1 VTPAASASVGIVG
14 TGLIGTS
21 IALAARHVGREVFLQ
36 DAATS
41 HLAAAVEL
49 GAGTQWPEGFEP
61 DLIVVAVPP
70 AQTALV
76 VSHILRAY
84 VNATVMDVASTKYNV
99 QVDVQA
105 SGADTRRFVPSH
117 PMAGREMSGPSAARP
132 DLFADRVW
140 VLCPGAEPRHHRR
153 AVDLVTDVHG
163 VVVEMSADTHD
174 RAVATTSHAAQIL
187 SSALAA
193 RLVALSEEEVRISG
207 QGLRDVTRL
216 AASDQHLWQQILRG
230 NAREVAVTLRAIG
243 SDINAAAKELERLS
257 DLPFDGESAMSTLDD
272 LLSRGRQGHA
282 RIPGRHGQGTERFA
296 TVAVQVPDEPGAL
309 ARVFVAAGDLG
320 INLEDVRI
328 DHLWGRPSGLIELS
342 VTPDSA
348 EKLRVG
354 LLELGFVL
362 RA

>member
-1 VTPAASASVGIVG
+1 VTSRTSVGIVG

-21 IALAARHVGREVFLQ
+21 VALAARHSGRDVFLQ
-36 DAATS
+36 DAVQE
-41 HLAAAVEL
+41 HVEAAVSL
-49 GAGTQWPEGFEP
+49 GAGVPWTPGVEP
-61 DLIVVAVPP
+61 DVIVVAVPP
-70 AQTALV
+70 AQTPLV
-76 VSHILRAY
+76 VVTMLSTY
-84 VNATVMDVASTKYNV
+84 VNSTVMDVASTKFNV
-99 QVDVQA
+99 QVEVQA
-105 SGADTRRFVPSH
+105 SGIDTSRFVPSH

-140 VLCPGAEPRHHRR
+140 VICPGADRRHHGR
-153 AVDLVTDVHG
+153 AIDLVTDVRG
-163 VVVEMSADTHD
+163 VVVEMAADTHD

-193 RLVALSEEEVRISG
+193 RLMALSEEEVRISG

-216 AASDQHLWQQILRG
+216 AASDPHLWQQILRG

-243 SDINAAAKELERLS
+243 SDINATAKELERLS
-257 DLPFDGESAMSTLDD
+257 DLPFDTQNTMSTLDD

-282 RIPGRHGQGTERFA
+282 RIPGRHGQGAERFA

-309 ARVFVAAGDLG
+309 AGVFVAAGDLG
-320 INLEDVRI
+320 INLEDARI

-342 VTPDSA
+342 VNPESA
-348 EKLRVG
+348 EKLRRG
-354 LLELGFVL
+354 LTERGFDI